1 MKKEYI
7 APALTVV
14 TFRQER
20 GYVYSGETQGTP
32 RTGFLELMLMDNN
45 DNYRETETFSTHDT
59 WTQSNGNAFWD

>member
-20 GYVYSGETQGTP
+20 GYALSGESQGTP

>member
-20 GYVYSGETQGTP
+20 GYALSGELQGTP

>member
-20 GYVYSGETQGTP
+20 GYALSGEPQGTP